1 MEDNGEV
8 RWRKHDLE
16 FSFPCRRCIG
26 IFPGMP
32 RWVPGLLL
40 SLVVLTGCGV
50 GGAPVRVAPGA
61 RQALTNPPE
70 LLEFESP
77 STRLELYREVARIS
91 EVEAGQA
98 AQAPM
103 LFPISQG
110 GELVAAPGFEGRTDL
125 LQAPD
130 AGAPL
135 QLSFDGRAGERWQ
148 EDRRESLQGLSERE
162 AAELVARTLL
172 AHWRISPSGV
182 VQVDRASSAPYAA
195 AYVDG
200 ILRINPAFLYMAA
213 AYGPASLMGSVQ

>member
-1 MEDNGEV
+1 M
-8 RWRKHDLE
+8 R
-16 FSFPCRRCIG
+16 
-26 IFPGMP
+26 
-32 RWVPGLLL
+32 RWVAGLLL

-50 GGAPVRVAPGA
+50 GSAPVRASLGA
-61 RQALTNPPE
+61 RQALTSSPE

-77 STRLELYREVARIS
+77 SIRLELYREVARLS
-91 EVEAGQA
+91 QLEAGQA
-98 AQAPM
+98 AQSSM
-103 LFPISQG
+103 LFPITVN
-110 GELVAAPGFEGRTDL
+110 GELVAAPGIEGRTDL

-135 QLSFDGRAGERWQ
+135 QLNFDGRTGERWQ
-148 EDRRESLQGLSERE
+148 EDRRESFQGLSERE

-172 AHWRISPSGV
+172 AHWKVNPSGV

-213 AYGPASLMGSVQ
+213 AYGPASLPGAVQ

>member
-1 MEDNGEV
+1 M
-8 RWRKHDLE
+8 R
-16 FSFPCRRCIG
+16 
-26 IFPGMP
+26 
-32 RWVPGLLL
+32 RWVAGLLL

-50 GGAPVRVAPGA
+50 GSAPVRASPGA
-61 RQALTNPPE
+61 RQALTGSPE

-77 STRLELYREVARIS
+77 STRLELYREVARLS
-91 EVEAGQA
+91 QLEAGQA
-98 AQAPM
+98 AQSSM
-103 LFPISQG
+103 LFPITLN
-110 GELVAAPGFEGRTDL
+110 GELVAAPGIEGRTDL

-135 QLSFDGRAGERWQ
+135 QLNFDGRTGERWQ
-148 EDRRESLQGLSERE
+148 EDRRESFQGLSERE

-172 AHWRISPSGV
+172 AHWKVNPTGV

-213 AYGPASLMGSVQ
+213 AYGPASLPGAVQ